1 MLNKIEVLI
10 EWILYSYVLYIIKLV
25 EMVNAKFF
33 RSVDGNAL
41 IAMTS
46 AREGLST
53 FVFCGSRCW
62 WTYYF
67 VSIIFILTCCKE
79 FFKKKPCI
87 EFNCS

>member
-1 MLNKIEVLI
+1 MVN
-10 EWILYSYVLYIIKLV
+10 IKLV

-46 AREGLST
+46 AREGLSS

-67 VSIIFILTCCKE
+67 VSIIFILELNKQ
-79 FFKKKPCI
+79 KKNLVLNLIVLKNDNIVCI
-87 EFNCS
+87 LLVMVNQC